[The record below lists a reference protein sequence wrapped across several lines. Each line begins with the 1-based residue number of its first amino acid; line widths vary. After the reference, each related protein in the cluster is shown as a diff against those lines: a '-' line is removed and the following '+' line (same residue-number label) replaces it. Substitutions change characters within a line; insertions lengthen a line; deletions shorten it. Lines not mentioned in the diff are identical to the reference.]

1 MSERTVIVE
10 DSTPKLPRHA
20 KMRFD
25 KPRGQWIILAPERVF
40 ELDPI
45 AHEVVALCDGERT
58 LSQIVDVLAEKFD
71 QAPRDVIA
79 NDVTGMLQGL
89 ADKGFIVT

>member
-1 MSERTVIVE
+1 MSERTVIGA
-10 DSTPKLPRHA
+10 DSAPKLPRHA
-20 KMRFD
+20 KLRFD
-25 KPRGQWIILAPERVF
+25 KPRDCWIILAPERVF
-40 ELDPI
+40 ELDAI

-58 LSQIVDVLAEKFD
+58 VGGIVDILAGKFA

-79 NDVTGMLQGL
+79 NDVTAMLQGL